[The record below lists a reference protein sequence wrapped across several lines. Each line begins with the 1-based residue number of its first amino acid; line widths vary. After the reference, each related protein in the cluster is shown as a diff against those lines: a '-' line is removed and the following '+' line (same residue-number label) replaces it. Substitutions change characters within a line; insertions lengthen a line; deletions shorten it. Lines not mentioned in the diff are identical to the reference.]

1 MGLCTALIGLNKTQ
15 ISCIHVTYI
24 KKNFFLKG
32 NLKFSEMSLEG
43 NYSLHFDREKK
54 KKQAIYNY
62 SARKINRA
70 SEAESHRVVLVFNR
84 VTREG
89 LVR

>member
-1 MGLCTALIGLNKTQ
+1 MKVIIA
-15 ISCIHVTYI
+15 YI
-24 KKNFFLKG
+24 LTGK
-32 NLKFSEMSLEG
+32 
-43 NYSLHFDREKK
+43 KK

-89 LVR
+89 LIR